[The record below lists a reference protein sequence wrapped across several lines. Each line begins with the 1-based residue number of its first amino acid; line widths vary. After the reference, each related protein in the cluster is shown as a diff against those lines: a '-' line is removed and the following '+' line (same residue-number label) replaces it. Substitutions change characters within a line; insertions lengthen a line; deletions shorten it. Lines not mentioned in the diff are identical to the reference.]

1 MAFRCLGYA
10 QHSGALP
17 SGFVGEAFDSGI
29 SHSLEGK
36 KREGAPGALFI
47 LPRLKPESLPVEQG
61 RAARVVRERA
71 ATNTQSGGSIAV
83 RVKASV

>member
-17 SGFVGEAFDSGI
+17 SGLVGEAFDSGI

-36 KREGAPGALFI
+36 KREGAPGAAFSLKPTTNRELTKQLTVGII
-47 LPRLKPESLPVEQG
+47 LPGDVFSCAPRGVVGSVSLL
-61 RAARVVRERA
+61 ARP
-71 ATNTQSGGSIAV
+71 
-83 RVKASV
+83 